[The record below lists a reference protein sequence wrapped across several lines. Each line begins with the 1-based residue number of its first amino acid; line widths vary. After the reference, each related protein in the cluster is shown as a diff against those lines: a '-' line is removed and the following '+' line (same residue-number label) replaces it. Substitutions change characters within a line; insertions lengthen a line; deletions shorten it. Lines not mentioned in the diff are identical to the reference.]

1 MSAQQSKAMVR
12 RLFEEVWNQDK
23 AEAAKDI
30 IHDDYSSTENITF
43 ASVRGLKLLAAE
55 TKFYR
60 ELYSDLKFKIERMF
74 TQGDTV
80 VTVWEASGVA
90 NREVF
95 TSRSGKEVH
104 KSLRAKGVSLSRIAN
119 GKIIES
125 TFYWPRDPL
134 FP

>member
-12 RLFEEVWNQDK
+12 RLFEEVWNQNRP
-23 AEAAKDI
+23 EAAKEI
-30 IHDDYSSTENITF
+30 IHDDFSSAENITF
-43 ASVRGLKLLAAE
+43 ESVRGLKLLAAE
-55 TKFYR
+55 MEFYR
-60 ELYSDLKFKIERMF
+60 DLYSDLRFKIGRMF

-90 NREVF
+90 NHEVF

-104 KSLRAKGVSLSRIAN
+104 KSLRAKGVSLSRIAD
-119 GKIIES
+119 GKIIENG
-125 TFYWPRDPL
+125 FYWPRHPL